1 MMISSMIY
9 FHYYVLTDSF
19 YLPTYSDCNKRSI
32 ALTSSSV
39 NSSFVSSAGSDPS
52 SDDSSTGESLSTVS
66 VRLEICPCKSSRKL
80 DSSSAVLNEILFS
93 CSSVFFSSSI
103 YFHHLQY

>member
-1 MMISSMIY
+1 HS
-9 FHYYVLTDSF
+9 FVLTDSF
-19 YLPTYSDCNKRSI
+19 YLPPYSDCSKRSTSD
-32 ALTSSSV
+32 TSSSV
-39 NSSFVSSAGSDPS
+39 NSSFVSSSLSDPS

-93 CSSVFFSSSI
+93 CSSVFFSSAI
-103 YFHHLQY
+103 YFTTFNILIYH